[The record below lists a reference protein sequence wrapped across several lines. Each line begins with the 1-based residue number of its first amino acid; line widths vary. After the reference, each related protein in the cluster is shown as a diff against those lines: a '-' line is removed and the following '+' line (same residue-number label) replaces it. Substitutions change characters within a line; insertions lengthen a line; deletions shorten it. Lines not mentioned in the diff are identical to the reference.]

1 VAGKAGTIPNRS
13 SINRRWLPLNALR
26 AFDAVGQHLSFTGGA
41 AALSVSQS
49 AMSRH
54 VIGLEELLGKQLF
67 DRETPKLTLTPAGAE
82 LLPVVSKC
90 LDRLEQTMNGIRDDT
105 VASRALRIH
114 IPPSLLQ
121 QLALP
126 MLRDFHSQ
134 HPDIRIDVSSAHVTG
149 LPATNLDMAIV
160 FDRPNVDD
168 RVTDLLWNVRVAPL
182 CSPKTAATSTGK
194 SLEDFLASQ
203 ELLHVKLDDEP
214 RDLLWATFA
223 RQCGLSLPTES
234 GLAFDTAIAAAQY
247 AMAADGVFLG
257 DFDMFAQELADGR
270 LIMPHEMAVEDGYG
284 YYLKLH
290 ADDLADP
297 AIAVFR
303 SWLIK
308 RFDLYPRKGTEPV
321 NRNAGEQ

>member
-1 VAGKAGTIPNRS
+1 MPTICAREALPISTRN

-26 AFDAVGQHLSFTGGA
+26 AFDAVGQHMSFTKGA
-41 AALSVSQS
+41 VALSVSQS

-54 VIGLEELLGKQLF
+54 VIGLEELLGKPLF
-67 DRETPKLTLTPAGAE
+67 DRDASKLVLTAAGAE

-90 LDRLEQTMNGIRDDT
+90 LDRLELSLNAIRDDN

-126 MLRDFHSQ
+126 MLRDFHTQ
-134 HPDIRIDVSSAHVTG
+134 HPDIRIDVSSTHVTG
-149 LPATNLDMAIV
+149 LPTTNLDMAIV

-168 RVTDLLWNVRVAPL
+168 QVTDFLWDVRVSPL
-182 CSPKTAATSTGK
+182 CSPQTAAASVGQ
-194 SLEDFLASQ
+194 SLEAFLANQ
-203 ELLHVKLDDEP
+203 DLLHVKLDGQP

-223 RQCGLSLPTES
+223 RQCGLNIATD
-234 GLAFDTAIAAAQY
+234 GGIAFDTAIAAAQF

-257 DFDMFAQELADGR
+257 DFDMFAAEIADGR
-270 LIMPHEMAVEDGYG
+270 LVMPYEMSVDDGFG

-303 SWLIK
+303 SWLIS
-308 RFDLYPRKGTEPV
+308 RFGLHPRKQRE
-321 NRNAGEQ
+321 

>member
-1 VAGKAGTIPNRS
+1 
-13 SINRRWLPLNALR
+13 
-26 AFDAVGQHLSFTGGA
+26 
-41 AALSVSQS
+41 
-49 AMSRH
+49 MSRH
-54 VIGLEELLGKQLF
+54 VIGLEELLGKPLF
-67 DRETPKLTLTPAGAE
+67 TRDTPKLALTPAGEE

-90 LDRLEQTMNGIRDDT
+90 LDRLELTMNAIRDDQ

-126 MLRDFHSQ
+126 MLHDFHIQ

-149 LPATNLDMAIV
+149 LPSTNLDMAIV

-168 RVTDLLWNVRVAPL
+168 RVTDFLWEVRVAPL
-182 CSPKTAATSTGK
+182 CSPKTAVEAGDK
-194 SLEDFLASQ
+194 SLEAFLASQ

-223 RQCGLSLPTES
+223 RQCGLSIGTD
-234 GLAFDTAIAAAQY
+234 GGMAFDTAIAAAQY

-257 DFDMFAQELADGR
+257 DYDMFAEEIADGR
-270 LIMPHEMAVEDGYG
+270 LVMPFEMSVDDGFG

-297 AIAVFR
+297 AISVFR
-303 SWLIK
+303 SWLIN
-308 RFDLYPRKGTEPV
+308 RFGLFPRKAAKPSV
-321 NRNAGEQ
+321 RVA